1 MSETL
6 QQFVV
11 QKSRVCYADGTEGTV
26 TAVHPEAGTF
36 DVLWD
41 DEAIVNRGYDDTDL
55 DCGDIE
61 VISYE

>member
-1 MSETL
+1 MNETL

-26 TAVHPEAGTF
+26 VAVDPTEETF

-41 DEAIVNRGYDDTDL
+41 DETSPDRNYDETDL
-55 DCGDIE
+55 DSGDIE

>member
-1 MSETL
+1 MHATIE
-6 QQFVV
+6 QFKV
-11 QKSRVCYADGTEGTV
+11 QKTRVCYADGTEGTV
-26 TAVHPEAGTF
+26 TDVHPGTETF

-41 DEAIVNRGYDDTDL
+41 DETRPIRGYDDTDL